1 MFYREKI
8 TGHKL
13 APYLFLLPSLF
24 LLSVFVFYPIIY
36 ALYGSL
42 FEWSVI
48 SPERAFVGIGN
59 FRRVFDDIF
68 YWQYLRQTLYYAVG
82 GVVFGTISA
91 LLLALF
97 VNSLG
102 KLSIPMRTMYFLPV
116 VTPVVAIAIVWQWIF
131 QPQFGLLNYILSFFG
146 IPPQDWIM
154 SSSQVIPS
162 LIIMGIW
169 HGVGYSMVI
178 FLAGLQS
185 IPQEYYEAAMI
196 DGASSFKRF
205 QYITLP
211 LLAPTFTFLLVTGTI
226 GGLQVFSEPYILT
239 GGGPGGASRVT
250 GMYIYDNAFRYAR
263 MGLGCAQAFV
273 LFGVVLVFSLLE
285 LYLLRRREVS
295 F

>member
-1 MFYREKI
+1 MLSRKKTPTYKI
-8 TGHKL
+8 

-24 LLSVFVFYPIIY
+24 LLAVFVFYPIGY

-42 FEWSVI
+42 FEWSII
-48 SPERAFVGIGN
+48 SPERAFVGLEN
-59 FRRVFDDIF
+59 FRRVFEDIF
-68 YWQYLRQTLYYAVG
+68 YWQYLKQTLYYAA
-82 GVVFGTISA
+82 GVVIFGTLSA

-102 KLSIPMRTMYFLPV
+102 KFSIVMRTVCFLPV
-116 VTPVVAIAIVWQWIF
+116 VTPVVAIAIVWQWIY
-131 QPQFGLLNYILSFFG
+131 QPQFGLLNHVISFFG
-146 IPPQDWIM
+146 IPPQPWIM
-154 SSSQVIPS
+154 SPSQVIPS
-162 LIIMGIW
+162 LIIMSVW
-169 HGVGYSMVI
+169 HGVGYNMVI

-185 IPQEYYEAAMI
+185 IPREYYEAAMI
-196 DGASSFKRF
+196 DGASGFRSF

-211 LLAPTFTFLLVTGTI
+211 LLVPTITFLLVTGTI

-250 GMYIYDNAFRYAR
+250 GMYIYDNAFMYAR

-273 LFGVVLVFSLLE
+273 LFGIVLIFSLLE